1 MYLNQNGNGTIICS
15 KRRQTKKL
23 DKGYTD
29 HRSLGI
35 KNCRFVNLGHKFI
48 EFMVEPLRN
57 DQNVIMTQFRYFPRK
72 AQNNNS
78 KLNQLIIQ
86 ICKYNIKQIGFKHN
100 YVVQG

>member
-57 DQNVIMTQFRYFPRK
+57 DQNVIMTQSRYFPRK

-86 ICKYNIKQIGFKHN
+86 ISIILSK
-100 YVVQG
+100 